1 MIFKFI
7 ASLLSGFT
15 IKLID
20 DYVDD
25 ELNDL
30 DQMNI
35 YKTILLYSILFI
47 IVAAGIH
54 VEYTVTII
62 SSCYMVGMFHDM
74 YMKLPTKLRGYQE
87 SILLFLINVYLFSFY
102 AIITSLIAIS
112 IIQLIDDL
120 CDRKWDKKYGYK
132 NFANQFGKVEIIII
146 SFILIILLAMLEYR
160 KLLIIMMAYT
170 LIHFMYKKALH
181 KVKRRENI

>member
-7 ASLLSGFT
+7 ASLLIGFT

-25 ELNDL
+25 DLDYL

-35 YKTILLYSILFI
+35 HKTILLYSILFI
-47 IVAAGIH
+47 ILAAGIH
-54 VEYTVTII
+54 VEYTVTLI

-74 YMKLPTKLRGYQE
+74 CMKLPTRLRGYQE
-87 SILLFLINVYLFSFY
+87 SILLFLINMYLFSFY
-102 AIITSLIAIS
+102 NIITSLIAMS

-132 NFANQFGKVEIIII
+132 NFANQFGEVEIMVI
-146 SFILIILLAMLEYR
+146 SLILIILLAMLDYR
-160 KLLIIMMAYT
+160 KLLIIMIAYA
-170 LIHFMYKKALH
+170 LIHFIYKKALYS
-181 KVKRRENI
+181 VKRREII